1 MLQIK
6 KKIFSLFL
14 LTIFLLFT
22 ILSQAQIQKDIILCM
37 QKGNSKKLS
46 EFFNQTVE
54 LAVLEN
60 NNVYSKAQAQ
70 QILGKFFTD
79 NTPVNF
85 SVLTDEMKKEAR
97 YIIGTLTTSNTT
109 FRVYILLKKGG
120 DKRDYIHLLKIE
132 KR

>member
-46 EFFNQTVE
+46 EFFNQNVE

-79 NTPVNF
+79 YTPVNF
-85 SVLTDEMKKEAR
+85 SVLTDEMKKDAR
-97 YIIGTLTTSNTT
+97 YIIGTLTTNKVT
-109 FRVYILLKKGG
+109 FRVYILLKKGE